1 MSYHG
6 VQAKVAAK
14 AADPA
19 YTDEAS
25 TDGVT
30 DIRGDVSRDPIE
42 RHKLGDSAVQEIK
55 MGKQHSSFEFGG
67 DWNPADFSAL
77 AERLEE
83 AVQNGS
89 EMDVAL
95 FPEGDA
101 VPKVQWDEGKLE
113 SFSIETSLDGLITYA
128 ARGPAK
134 SITVTAA

>member
-1 MSYHG
+1 MSFAG

-19 YTDEAS
+19 YTDEAA

-30 DIRGDVSRDPIE
+30 DIRGDTTRDLIE
-42 RHKLGDSAVQEIK
+42 RHKLGDSAVQEIIP
-55 MGKQHSSFEFGG
+55 GKRHASVEFGG
-67 DWNPADFSAL
+67 DWQASDFSAM

-83 AVQNGS
+83 SVQGGT

-101 VPKVQWDEGKLE
+101 TPEIQWDEVKL
-113 SFSIETSLDGLITYA
+113 SSWSIEANLDGLLKYTTRGLGKSVTIT
-128 ARGPAK
+128 
-134 SITVTAA
+134 

>member
-113 SFSIETSLDGLITYA
+113 SFSIEANLDGLITYA